1 MDQDLF
7 DMRIL
12 AIALRSRR
20 FAYAVFERSD
30 RLLDWGMVFYPL
42 NNTKQRAAASKRI
55 ASLLTL
61 FAPSEVVVGKT
72 RLLNTRKSSGVGPIL
87 RSFRREASSRL
98 IPMRLMKRIEVKKV
112 FRLFRAKSKYEIA
125 SMLAEVFPEL
135 LPRLPA
141 KRRIWESEHPRMAM
155 FDAIALGF
163 AYWQRYDTR
172 DPTSDDGT
180 TATKVA

>member
-1 MDQDLF
+1 MNQNLLDR
-7 DMRIL
+7 RIL

-55 ASLLTL
+55 ASLFTQ
-61 FAPSEVVVGKT
+61 FTPSEVAVGKA
-72 RLLNTRKSSGVGPIL
+72 RLVNTRKGSGVRPIL
-87 RSFRREASSRL
+87 RSIRHQASSRL
-98 IPMRLMKRIEVKKV
+98 IPVRLMRSAEVKKV
-112 FRLFRAKSKYEIA
+112 FRLFRAKSKYAIA

-163 AYWQRYDTR
+163 AYCQRYGTR
-172 DPTSDDGT
+172 EPTADC
-180 TATKVA
+180 